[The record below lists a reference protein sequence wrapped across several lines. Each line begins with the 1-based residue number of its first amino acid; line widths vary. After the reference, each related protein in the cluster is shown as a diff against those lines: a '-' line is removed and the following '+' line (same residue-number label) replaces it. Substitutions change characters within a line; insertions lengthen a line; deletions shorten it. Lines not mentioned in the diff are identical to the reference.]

1 MQYDPVLLWGNIT
14 KKFLCDCRRDICEVF
29 ISPLFV
35 IAKVEEI
42 SSLEEKTMRDFISQ
56 QMETVPQ
63 MQEIRLDLHLP
74 TWIDFINV

>member
-1 MQYDPVLLWGNIT
+1 MTLRSYLWGNIA
-14 KKFLCDCRRDICEVF
+14 KKFLCVCRRDICEVF

-42 SSLEEKTMRDFISQ
+42 SLEEKTMKDLFSQ
-56 QMETVPQ
+56 QIETVQQ

-74 TWIDFINV
+74 PWIDFI